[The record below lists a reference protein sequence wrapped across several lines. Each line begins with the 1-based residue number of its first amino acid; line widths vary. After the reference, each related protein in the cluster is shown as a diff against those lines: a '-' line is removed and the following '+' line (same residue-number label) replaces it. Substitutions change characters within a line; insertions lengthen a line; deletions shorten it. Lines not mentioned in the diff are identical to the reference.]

1 VPDIPLRLDADP
13 QWQAIHAAA
22 DAQQGALARLVYSL
36 FVGLTVRGVL
46 GRLRAAIRAA
56 DIERAV
62 AAVPIETILE
72 AAPAV
77 EEILLRAAT
86 GGALVASERH
96 IPLETL
102 RAMEA
107 EIRVA
112 LGSARG
118 LPVDA
123 LVQWSRTHA
132 AELVTNLSTET
143 RRALRDVL
151 TQAIHQGQAPAR
163 TARIVESV
171 IGLTRQQANAV
182 ARFYAANR
190 EAGVPLLR
198 LNQLTQ
204 RYAAR
209 LLRHRALVIARTEAL
224 KAANE
229 GRRQQWEREA
239 REGLI
244 DRSRWEQEWV
254 AIVPSD
260 GRTCPACE
268 ELDGARAPIGGS
280 FPDPGGAGPPQHPI
294 CRCTT
299 NLVRAA

>member
-1 VPDIPLRLDADP
+1 VGRHTITRPPLVAQTTMPDIPLRLDADP

-36 FVGLTVRGVL
+36 FVSLTVRGVL

-112 LGSARG
+112 LGSARD

-171 IGLTRQQANAV
+171 IGLTRAAGERRGAV
-182 ARFYAANR
+182 
-190 EAGVPLLR
+190 LR
-198 LNQLTQ
+198 GQ
-204 RYAAR
+204 
-209 LLRHRALVIARTEAL
+209 
-224 KAANE
+224 
-229 GRRQQWEREA
+229 
-239 REGLI
+239 
-244 DRSRWEQEWV
+244 
-254 AIVPSD
+254 P
-260 GRTCPACE
+260 
-268 ELDGARAPIGGS
+268 
-280 FPDPGGAGPPQHPI
+280 
-294 CRCTT
+294 
-299 NLVRAA
+299 